1 MVLIAAPPP
10 ARRPRPLH
18 ARLARGSELCRI
30 YDPSR
35 HGASRIGFRS
45 VGPLLRFD
53 HHLEGAARR
62 GIYYAAPSLE
72 TCVVEVFGDLGVVEL
87 GERRLAKPLLRREL
101 LLLDLRRRG
110 AMRAGTVAAIAS
122 ADHPLSQ
129 GWSRYFYEHPDIY
142 EQSDGLLYPNAH
154 NGADAIALY
163 DRAEDGLVCPPE
175 RDRPLTDPVIETELR
190 RLAHANNL
198 LVD

>member
-18 ARLARGSELCRI
+18 ALLPSDSELFRI

-35 HGASRIGFRS
+35 HGATATAFRF

-53 HHLEGAARR
+53 HQVESGVRR
-62 GIYYAAPSLE
+62 GIYYAASSLE
-72 TCVVEVFGDLGVVEL
+72 SCVVEVFGDAGVVEF
-87 GERRLAKPLLRREL
+87 GSRRVAKLVVEREL
-101 LLLDLRRRG
+101 VLLDLRRRG

-122 ADHPLSQ
+122 ADHGLSQ
-129 GWSRYFYEHPDIY
+129 QWSRYFYEQHDVYGDI
-142 EQSDGLLYPNAH
+142 DGLVYPNAH
-154 NGADAIALY
+154 NGDDAIALY
-163 DRAEDGLVCPPE
+163 ERAEGALVCPPPS
-175 RDRPLTDPVIETELR
+175 DWPLDDPVVETELR
-190 RLAHANNL
+190 RIAHANNL

>member
-18 ARLARGSELCRI
+18 ARLSSGSELFRI
-30 YDPSR
+30 YDPTR
-35 HGASRIGFRS
+35 HGASATAFRF

-53 HHLEGAARR
+53 HHAPSGERR
-62 GIYYAAPSLE
+62 GIYYAAPTLE
-72 TCVVEVFGDLGVVEL
+72 SCVVEVFGDAGVVEF
-87 GERRLAKPLLRREL
+87 GSRRVAKPLLRREL
-101 LLLDLRRRG
+101 VLLDLRGRG

-122 ADHPLSQ
+122 ADHVLSQ
-129 GWSRYFYEHPDIY
+129 RWSRYFYDEGDAYDEI
-142 EQSDGLLYPNAH
+142 DGLVYPNAH

-163 DRAEDGLVCPPE
+163 ERAEGALVCPPAHE
-175 RDRPLTDPVIETELR
+175 RPLDDPVVETELR
-190 RLAHANNL
+190 RIAHANNL